1 MWVNETK
8 VVDVPKLL
16 NAGKASHFRLFPRGF
31 NDPEEQIF
39 LSNLKIAEGG
49 EDLRSQLLEGGRFST
64 TGILFDSGSDNI
76 KPESYGV
83 LKKIA
88 SALGQGDLAVKIIGH
103 TDADGSEATNQSLS
117 EQRAM
122 AVKNVLITEFGID
135 GSMMQTEGQGESQ
148 PVGDNSTTEGKAQ
161 NRRVE
166 FVKVN

>member
-16 NAGKASHFRLFPRGF
+16 NVEKANYFRLYPRGF

-39 LSNLKIAEGG
+39 ITNLKIAEGG
-49 EDLRSQLLEGGRFST
+49 EDLRSQLLEAGSFST

-76 KPESYGV
+76 RPESYGV

-88 SALGQGDLAVKIIGH
+88 TALSQEDFEVKIIGH
-103 TDADGSEATNQSLS
+103 TDADGSEEVNQSLS
-117 EQRAM
+117 EQRAL
-122 AVKNVLITEFGID
+122 AVKNALVSEFGVE
-135 GSMMQTEGQGESQ
+135 GPMLQTEGKGETE
-148 PVGDNSTTEGKAQ
+148 PVADNSTTEGKAQ

-166 FVKVN
+166 FVKL